1 MRRTLSFSLAILI
14 VLSASVSRAN
24 ELAGLWKASRWF
36 GPRVRGTLAIERS
49 GKTWLTDIAG
59 RVVRVPVADQTLS
72 FELPDGEGRFRGK
85 LQPGGEI
92 AGTWV
97 PPRALGMADTYAS
110 PVRLAP
116 DGPNRWSGQVV
127 PFEDTFTFYLLL
139 QERPD
144 GSFRALLRNVD
155 RDIGAQFGVER
166 LTREGN
172 AVKLIGKRRG
182 QTEEREVASGTYDRE
197 SDVITLA
204 FPNRGGSY
212 DFRREGDQSDF
223 HPRGRK
229 PGRYVYRSPLQRDDG
244 WPIGSLDDAGI
255 DRAAI
260 EAFIRTIVEMPMDAL
275 DAPQV
280 HAVLVS
286 RHGKLVLEEYFHGE
300 HRDKLHETRSGAK
313 SVTATLLGA
322 AMQAGVRLALS
333 TPVYEVMN
341 GGTFPP
347 DLEPR
352 KRAMT
357 LEHLLTMS
365 SGYFCDDN
373 DPEAPG
379 NEDRVSEQTE
389 DPDLYRYT
397 LRLPMAMAPGEKAI
411 YCSINPNLALG
422 VLGRATGESPML
434 IFDRLIGV
442 PMKIRRYGWP
452 VDAAGNPYGG
462 GGVKLLPRDFMKFGQ
477 LMLAGGLWQG
487 RRILGRDFVARAS
500 SPRVRI
506 GTRDYGYLW
515 WVEDLPYRG
524 RTVRTFSAL
533 GAGGQVATVV
543 PELDMVIAGFN
554 GSYFSNGWRW
564 FSGEAIPKL
573 ILPAVAE

>member
-1 MRRTLSFSLAILI
+1 
-14 VLSASVSRAN
+14 
-24 ELAGLWKASRWF
+24 
-36 GPRVRGTLAIERS
+36 
-49 GKTWLTDIAG
+49 
-59 RVVRVPVADQTLS
+59 
-72 FELPDGEGRFRGK
+72 
-85 LQPGGEI
+85 
-92 AGTWV
+92 
-97 PPRALGMADTYAS
+97 
-110 PVRLAP
+110 
-116 DGPNRWSGQVV
+116 
-127 PFEDTFTFYLLL
+127 
-139 QERPD
+139 
-144 GSFRALLRNVD
+144 
-155 RDIGAQFGVER
+155 
-166 LTREGN
+166 
-172 AVKLIGKRRG
+172 
-182 QTEEREVASGTYDRE
+182 
-197 SDVITLA
+197 VITLA

-322 AMQAGVRLALS
+322 AMQAGVPLALS

-341 GGTFPP
+341 GGAFPP

-365 SGYFCDDN
+365 SGYYCDDN

-434 IFDRLIGV
+434 TFDRLIGV

-533 GAGGQVATVV
+533 GAGGQVVTVV
-543 PELDMVIAGFN
+543 PELDMVIAGFH

-573 ILPAVAE
+573 ILPAVAETSGR